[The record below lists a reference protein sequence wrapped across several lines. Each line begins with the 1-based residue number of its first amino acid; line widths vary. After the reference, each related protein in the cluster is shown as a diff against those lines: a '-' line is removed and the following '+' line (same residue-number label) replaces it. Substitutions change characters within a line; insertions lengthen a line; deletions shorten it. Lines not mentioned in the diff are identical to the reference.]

1 MNWTTQS
8 LAEALVKTGCYK
20 AVVTDETALSVFSKE
35 QEMPLVVAIK
45 GNYMSVEARMF
56 NEKEIVNPAN
66 INELLLK
73 ATDFLQLSAFTI
85 RKVEGIN
92 TYFIVG
98 QLSSSTIIENVKLE
112 IETMFSNLMDA
123 VDLVLKQNEI
133 DLKE

>member
-8 LAEALVKTGCYK
+8 LAEALEKTGNYN

-35 QEMPLVVAIK
+35 QEMPLVVVIK
-45 GNYMSVEARMF
+45 GDFMSVEAKMF
-56 NEKEIVNPAN
+56 DETEIVNSAN

-85 RKVEGIN
+85 REVEGTK

-112 IETMFSNLMDA
+112 IETMFDNLMGA
-123 VDLVLKQNEI
+123 ADLVLKQNEI
-133 DLKE
+133 DSKE

>member
-8 LAEALVKTGCYK
+8 LAEALEKTGDYK

-35 QEMPLVVAIK
+35 QEMPLVVVIK
-45 GNYMSVEARMF
+45 GDFMSVEAKMF
-56 NEKEIVNPAN
+56 DEKEIVNSAN

-85 RKVEGIN
+85 REVEGTK

-112 IETMFSNLMDA
+112 IETMFDNLMDA

-133 DLKE
+133 DSKE

>member
-8 LAEALVKTGCYK
+8 LTEALEKTGNYK

-35 QEMPLVVAIK
+35 QEMPLVVVIK
-45 GNYMSVEARMF
+45 GDFMSVEAKMF
-56 NEKEIVNPAN
+56 DEKEIVNSAN

-85 RKVEGIN
+85 REVEGTK

-112 IETMFSNLMDA
+112 IETMFDNLMDA

-133 DLKE
+133 DSKE

>member
-8 LAEALVKTGCYK
+8 LAEALEKTGNYN

-35 QEMPLVVAIK
+35 QEMPLVVVIK
-45 GNYMSVEARMF
+45 GDFMSVEAKMF
-56 NEKEIVNPAN
+56 DETEIVNPAN

-85 RKVEGIN
+85 REVEGMK

-112 IETMFSNLMDA
+112 IETMFDNLMDA
-123 VDLVLKQNEI
+123 ADLVLKQNEI
-133 DLKE
+133 DSKE

>member
-8 LAEALVKTGCYK
+8 LAEALEKTGNYN

-35 QEMPLVVAIK
+35 QEMPLVVVIK
-45 GNYMSVEARMF
+45 GDYMSVEAKMF
-56 NEKEIVNPAN
+56 DETEIVNSAN

-85 RKVEGIN
+85 REVEGIK

-112 IETMFSNLMDA
+112 IETMFDNLMDA
-123 VDLVLKQNEI
+123 ADLVLKQNEI
-133 DLKE
+133 DSKE